1 MNSKKNI
8 LIFGGSGFIGS
19 NFINTLKDYDT
30 IINYDKLT
38 YASRIFKNYTYK
50 NVYNKNIKFL
60 KKNICKQRDVELVLK
75 KYKPKVIVNFAAE
88 THVDNSIENSQIF
101 IRTNING
108 IHTIL
113 NALKKIYVNNDIKKI
128 KFIHISTDEVYGSIL
143 RGKANELSKYNP
155 SSPYSASKASGDL
168 LIKSF
173 SKTYGINY
181 KIIYPTNNYGPYQNY
196 IIYIK

>member
-60 KKNICKQRDVELVLK
+60 KKKHL
-75 KYKPKVIVNFAAE
+75 
-88 THVDNSIENSQIF
+88 
-101 IRTNING
+101 
-108 IHTIL
+108 
-113 NALKKIYVNNDIKKI
+113 
-128 KFIHISTDEVYGSIL
+128 
-143 RGKANELSKYNP
+143 
-155 SSPYSASKASGDL
+155 
-168 LIKSF
+168 
-173 SKTYGINY
+173 
-181 KIIYPTNNYGPYQNY
+181 
-196 IIYIK
+196 